1 MSTGIPE
8 TPVDIQAFCVVFMPK
23 FSTCLILLQ
32 PACET
37 IAATVL
43 ARDLCHPAAS
53 QTAPDLT
60 ALYFVPRRLQATGNS
75 LSLTSS
81 RIPTDRSCPRTSASC
96 DYGARWRT
104 RKHGR

>member
-8 TPVDIQAFCVVFMPK
+8 TPVDIQAFCAVSMRYFVF
-23 FSTCLILLQ
+23 CLILRW
-32 PACET
+32 PPSET

-96 DYGARWRT
+96 DYGARWQTRT
-104 RKHGR
+104 HGR